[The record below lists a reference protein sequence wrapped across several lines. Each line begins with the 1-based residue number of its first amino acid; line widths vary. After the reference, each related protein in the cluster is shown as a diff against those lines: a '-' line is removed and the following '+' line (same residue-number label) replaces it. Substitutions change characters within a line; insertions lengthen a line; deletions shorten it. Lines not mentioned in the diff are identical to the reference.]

1 MRRSGSKI
9 IRLGAFLGLVF
20 ALLLLN
26 PSTGS
31 TATAAG
37 FPEKE
42 ITLICPWPAGGSSDL
57 ITRSIA
63 AAMAKH
69 LPKPT
74 IVVNRDGANGVIAT
88 TETRTAKPDGYTII
102 QGTTG
107 LFTIQPLTQKNLGYK
122 MEDFDFLLGLTNEP
136 ILLVVHADSPYKTV
150 EDLIQGAKKENQI
163 IRFSNSG
170 LIGLPSMAGSYFF
183 QKAGVKSQPIPFK
196 GGAPALTAM
205 LGKHVDA
212 HVNHPG
218 DCMPHIKS
226 GALRPL
232 VISAPQR
239 FYSLPDVPTMKEK
252 GYDIDIGVRKFIFA
266 PRGIPA
272 DVQKVL
278 LAGLQKAGEEA
289 SFKKAMSDAYLML
302 EPMTG
307 QQVRQHLVDT
317 LPVIKKLMDDIP
329 KK

>member
-1 MRRSGSKI
+1 VKRAKI
-9 IRLGAFLGLVF
+9 VMPGRTLALGVIS
-20 ALLLLN
+20 LLLSALF
-26 PSTGS
+26 SGG
-31 TATAAG
+31 TAAAA

-57 ITRSIA
+57 ITRSISQG
-63 AAMAKH
+63 MAKH
-69 LPKPT
+69 LPKAT

-88 TETRTAKPDGYTII
+88 TETRTAKADGYTII

-122 MEDFDFLLGLTNEP
+122 MEDFDFLIGLTNEP

-150 EDLIQGAKKENQI
+150 EDLIQGAKKENRI

-226 GALRPL
+226 GTLRPL

-239 FYSLPDVPTMKEK
+239 FFSLPDVPTMKER

-266 PRGIPA
+266 PKGIPA
-272 DVQKVL
+272 DIEKTLV
-278 LAGLQKAGEEA
+278 GSLQKASEEA

-307 QQVRQHLVDT
+307 GQVRQHLLDT
-317 LPVIKKLMDDIP
+317 LPIVKKLVDEMP

>member
-1 MRRSGSKI
+1 MVRPNGTSVLLAVS
-9 IRLGAFLGLVF
+9 
-20 ALLLLN
+20 LLLSALF
-26 PSTGS
+26 SGG
-31 TATAAG
+31 TATAAA

-57 ITRSIA
+57 ITRSISQG
-63 AAMAKH
+63 MAKH
-69 LPKPT
+69 LPKAT

-102 QGTTG
+102 LGTTG

-122 MEDFDFLLGLTNEP
+122 MEDFDFLIGLTNEP

-150 EDLIQGAKKENQI
+150 EDLIQGAKKENRI

-226 GALRPL
+226 GTLRPL

-239 FYSLPDVPTMKEK
+239 FFSLPDVPTMKER

-266 PRGIPA
+266 PKGIPA
-272 DVQKVL
+272 DIEKTLV
-278 LAGLQKAGEEA
+278 GSLQKASEEA

-307 QQVRQHLVDT
+307 GQVRQHLLDT
-317 LPVIKKLMDDIP
+317 LPIVKKLVDEMP

>member
-1 MRRSGSKI
+1 MKKAKIALPGGSLM
-9 IRLGAFLGLVF
+9 LGVVS
-20 ALLLLN
+20 LLLWALFA
-26 PSTGS
+26 GG
-31 TATAAG
+31 TAAAA

-57 ITRSIA
+57 ITRSISQ
-63 AAMAKH
+63 AMGKH
-69 LPKPT
+69 LPKAT

-88 TETRTAKPDGYTII
+88 TETRTAKADGYTLI

-122 MEDFDFLLGLTNEP
+122 MEDFDFLIGLTNEP
-136 ILLVVHADSPYKTV
+136 ILLLVHADSPYKTV
-150 EDLIQGAKKENQI
+150 EDLIQDAKKENKI

-196 GGAPALTAM
+196 GGAPALTAI

-239 FYSLPDVPTMKEK
+239 FFSLPDVPTMKEK

-266 PRGIPA
+266 PKGIPA
-272 DVQKVL
+272 DVQKL
-278 LAGLQKAGEEA
+278 LAASLQKASEEA
-289 SFKKAMSDAYLML
+289 SFKKAMADAYLML

-307 QQVRQHLVDT
+307 DQVRKHLLDT
-317 LPVIKKLMDDIP
+317 LPVVQKLMDEMP